1 MPQEITMKFGYAL
14 FARFGLFARKAAAG
28 PDVFEMRLERTRTRE
43 ARREAQPM
51 LFKTRLSPL
60 AA

>member
-1 MPQEITMKFGYAL
+1 MKLGYAL
-14 FARFGLFARKAAAG
+14 LARFGLFSPKADAD
-28 PDVFEMRLERTRTRE
+28 PDMFEMRLERTRTRE

-60 AA
+60 EA

>member
-1 MPQEITMKFGYAL
+1 MKFGYAL
-14 FARFGLFARKAAAG
+14 FTRFGLFSRKADAG

-43 ARREAQPM
+43 ARREAQPV

>member
-1 MPQEITMKFGYAL
+1 MKFGYAL
-14 FARFGLFARKAAAG
+14 LARLGLFSRKAEAG
-28 PDVFEMRLERTRTRE
+28 PDLFEMRLERTRTRE